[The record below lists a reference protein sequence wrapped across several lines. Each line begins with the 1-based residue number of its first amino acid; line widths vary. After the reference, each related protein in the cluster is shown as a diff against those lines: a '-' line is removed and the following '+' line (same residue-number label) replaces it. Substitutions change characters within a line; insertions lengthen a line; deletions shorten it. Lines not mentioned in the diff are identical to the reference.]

1 MRPIRIIWKQFF
13 YFFLIIIF
21 TFFLLVFFTSRKIK
35 SHYIASLEST
45 LEHEADLIEKLVS
58 DFVASGNAE
67 EIDRLTKE
75 LGKEIDVRITVVGK
89 DGFVLGDSKEDPS
102 KMENHAY
109 RAEIRQALQGEVGK
123 STRYSSTVKEEMLY
137 VAVPV
142 MDQGK
147 VVGVVRTSLSLKK
160 IEESMGAINQQII
173 YLAVGLMALALLL
186 SLLFSK
192 TLTRPIKE
200 MALTAGK
207 IKDGDFEARVS
218 IKSKDEV
225 GELSNALNEMA
236 RELQNLFPRLNSER
250 EELKG
255 IISAMVEGLVV
266 LDRHGKIVLS
276 NQSFTNMLGVS
287 STASIVGK
295 RYWEFLQSLDFND
308 LVKSVSAENIPRSR
322 EIGIGGKTFWAN
334 GIAVSKEDDQK
345 LIVVL
350 HDITELK
357 RLEKMK
363 ADFVANVAHELKTP
377 LTAIKGFVET
387 LEDESHL
394 EKPHLAIIK
403 RNVERLT
410 YIVSDLLLLSKLE
423 SKEQKLQIE
432 EVNLARMVENLL
444 KIFEKQLQQKGIELK
459 LSVPENLR
467 IKADPFWLE
476 QIFINLL
483 DNAIKFTEGGQIG
496 IDISS
501 ENENIKIKIQDTG
514 MGIPKEDLPR
524 IFERFFVGDK
534 SRSRKVSGTGLG
546 LPIVKHAVLAH
557 NGKIDV
563 ESKIGEG
570 SKFIITLPTNPLS

>member
-35 SHYIASLEST
+35 SHYMASLEST
-45 LEHEADLIEKLVS
+45 LEHEADLIEKLIPG
-58 DFVASGNAE
+58 FVASGNAE
-67 EIDRLTKE
+67 EIDRLTKQ
-75 LGKEIDVRITVVGK
+75 LGKEIDARITVIGK
-89 DGFVLGDSKEDPS
+89 DGFVLGDSKEDPA

-109 RAEIRQALQGEVGK
+109 RAEVREALQGKLGK

-142 MDQGK
+142 VDQGK
-147 VVGVVRTSLSLKK
+147 AVGVVRTSLSLKK
-160 IEESMGAINQQII
+160 IKENMGAINQQII

-186 SLLFSK
+186 SLLFSRA
-192 TLTRPIKE
+192 LTQPIKE
-200 MALTAGK
+200 MAQTARK

-236 RELQNLFPRLNSER
+236 RELSSLFSRLNSER

-255 IISAMVEGLVV
+255 IISAMLEGLVV

-276 NQSFTNMLGVS
+276 NQSFMNMLGVS
-287 STASIVGK
+287 PTTSIVGK
-295 RYWEFLQSLDFND
+295 RYWELLQSMDFND
-308 LVKSVSAENIPRSR
+308 LVKSVSAGNSPRSR
-322 EIGIGGKTFWAN
+322 EIDIGEKTFWGN
-334 GIAVSKEDDQK
+334 GILVSKEDDQE

-394 EKPHLAIIK
+394 EKQHLAIIK

-444 KIFEKQLQQKGIELK
+444 KIFEKQLQQKGIDLK
-459 LSVPENLR
+459 LNVPESLR

-476 QIFINLL
+476 QIFINLV

-501 ENENIKIKIQDTG
+501 ENETIKIKIQDTG

-546 LPIVKHAVLAH
+546 LSIVKHAVLAH

-563 ESKIGEG
+563 ESKIKEG

>member
-13 YFFLIIIF
+13 YFFLIIVF

-35 SHYIASLEST
+35 SHYVASLEST
-45 LEHEADLIEKLVS
+45 LEHEADLIEKLIPG
-58 DFVASGNAE
+58 FVASGNAV

-75 LGKEIDVRITVVGK
+75 LGREIDARITVIGK

-109 RAEIRQALQGEVGK
+109 RAEVREALQGELGK

-142 MDQGK
+142 MDQG
-147 VVGVVRTSLSLKK
+147 VIVGVVRTSVSLKK
-160 IEESMGAINQQII
+160 IKENMRGINQQII
-173 YLAVGLMALALLL
+173 YLAVGLMGFALLL
-186 SLLFSK
+186 SLLFSR
-192 TLTRPIKE
+192 TLTQPIKE
-200 MALTAGK
+200 MALTARK

-225 GELSNALNEMA
+225 GELSGALNEMA
-236 RELQNLFPRLNSER
+236 RELQSLFSRLNSER

-276 NQSFTNMLGVS
+276 NQSFTNILGIS
-287 STASIVGK
+287 STTSIVGK
-295 RYWEFLQSLDFND
+295 RYWEFLQSMDFND

-322 EIGIGGKTFWAN
+322 EIGIGEKTFWGN
-334 GIAVSKEDDQK
+334 GILVSKEDDQK

-357 RLEKMK
+357 RLEKIK

-423 SKEQKLQIE
+423 SREQKLQIE
-432 EVNLARMVENLL
+432 EINLARMVADLL

-459 LSVPENLR
+459 LNVPENLR

-476 QIFINLL
+476 QIFINLV

-501 ENENIKIKIQDTG
+501 EDEVIKIKILDTG

-534 SRSRKVSGTGLG
+534 SRARKVSGTGLG
-546 LPIVKHAVLAH
+546 LSIVKHAVLAH

-563 ESKIGEG
+563 ESKIKEG
-570 SKFIITLPTNPLS
+570 SKFIITIPKNPLS

>member
-35 SHYIASLEST
+35 SHYMASLEST
-45 LEHEADLIEKLVS
+45 LEHEADLIEKLIPG
-58 DFVASGNAE
+58 FVASGNAE
-67 EIDRLTKE
+67 EIDRLTKQ
-75 LGKEIDVRITVVGK
+75 LGKEIDARITVIGK
-89 DGFVLGDSKEDPS
+89 DGFVLGDSKEDPA

-109 RAEIRQALQGEVGK
+109 RAEVREALQGKLGK

-142 MDQGK
+142 VDQGK
-147 VVGVVRTSLSLKK
+147 AVGVVRTSLSLKK
-160 IEESMGAINQQII
+160 IKENMGAINQQII

-186 SLLFSK
+186 SLLFSRA
-192 TLTRPIKE
+192 LTQPIKE
-200 MALTAGK
+200 MAQTARK

-236 RELQNLFPRLNSER
+236 RELSSLFSRLNSER

-255 IISAMVEGLVV
+255 IISAMLEGLVV

-276 NQSFTNMLGVS
+276 NQSFMNMLGVS
-287 STASIVGK
+287 PTNSIVGK
-295 RYWEFLQSLDFND
+295 RYWELLQSMDFND
-308 LVKSVSAENIPRSR
+308 LVKSVSAGNSPRSR
-322 EIGIGGKTFWAN
+322 EIDIGEKTFWGN
-334 GIAVSKEDDQK
+334 GILVSKEDDQE

-394 EKPHLAIIK
+394 EKQHLAIIK

-444 KIFEKQLQQKGIELK
+444 KIFEKQLQQKGIDLK
-459 LSVPENLR
+459 LNVPESLR

-476 QIFINLL
+476 QIFINLV

-496 IDISS
+496 IDINS
-501 ENENIKIKIQDTG
+501 ENENIKIKIRDTG

-546 LPIVKHAVLAH
+546 LSIVKHAVLAH

-563 ESKIGEG
+563 ESKIKEG
-570 SKFIITLPTNPLS
+570 SKFIITLPKNPLS

>member
-13 YFFLIIIF
+13 YFFLIIVF

-35 SHYIASLEST
+35 SHYVASLEST
-45 LEHEADLIEKLVS
+45 LEHEADLIEKLIPG
-58 DFVASGNAE
+58 FVASGNAV

-75 LGKEIDVRITVVGK
+75 LGREIDARITVIGK

-109 RAEIRQALQGEVGK
+109 RAEVREALQGELGK

-142 MDQGK
+142 MDQG
-147 VVGVVRTSLSLKK
+147 VIVGVVRTSVSLKK
-160 IEESMGAINQQII
+160 IKENMRGINQQII
-173 YLAVGLMALALLL
+173 YLAVGLMGFALLL
-186 SLLFSK
+186 SLLFSR
-192 TLTRPIKE
+192 TLTQPIKE
-200 MALTAGK
+200 MALTARK

-225 GELSNALNEMA
+225 GELSGALNEMA
-236 RELQNLFPRLNSER
+236 RELQSLFSRLNSER

-276 NQSFTNMLGVS
+276 NQSFTNILGIS
-287 STASIVGK
+287 STTSIVGK
-295 RYWEFLQSLDFND
+295 RYWEFLQSMDFND

-322 EIGIGGKTFWAN
+322 EIGIGEKTFWGN
-334 GIAVSKEDDQK
+334 GILVSKEDDQK

-432 EVNLARMVENLL
+432 EINLARMVADLL

-459 LSVPENLR
+459 LNVPENLR

-476 QIFINLL
+476 QIFINLV

-501 ENENIKIKIQDTG
+501 EDEVIKIKILDTG

-534 SRSRKVSGTGLG
+534 SRARKVSGTGLG
-546 LPIVKHAVLAH
+546 LSIVKHAVLAH

-563 ESKIGEG
+563 ESKIKEG
-570 SKFIITLPTNPLS
+570 SKFIITIPKNPLS

>member
-13 YFFLIIIF
+13 YFFLIIVF

-35 SHYIASLEST
+35 SHYVTSLETT

-58 DFVASGNAE
+58 DFVALGNAE

-75 LGKEIDVRITVVGK
+75 LGKKIDVRITVIGK

-109 RAEIRQALQGEVGK
+109 RAEVRQALQGKLGK

-137 VAVPV
+137 VAVPL

-147 VVGVVRTSLSLKK
+147 VVGVVRTSLSLMRIK
-160 IEESMGAINQQII
+160 ENMRAINQQII

-186 SLLFSK
+186 SLLFSR
-192 TLTRPIKE
+192 TLTKPIKE
-200 MALTAGK
+200 MALTARK

-236 RELQNLFPRLNSER
+236 RELSSLFSRLNSER

-255 IISAMVEGLVV
+255 IVSAMVEGLVV

-276 NQSFTNMLGVS
+276 NQSFMNMLGIS

-322 EIGIGGKTFWAN
+322 EIGIGEKTFWAN

-387 LEDESHL
+387 LEDESHM
-394 EKPHLAIIK
+394 EKQHLAIIR

-423 SKEQKLQIE
+423 SREQKLQIE
-432 EVNLARMVENLL
+432 EVNLAQMVENLL
-444 KIFEKQLQQKGIELK
+444 KIFEKQLQEKGIELK
-459 LSVPENLR
+459 LNVPESLR

-476 QIFINLL
+476 QIFINLV

-501 ENENIKIKIQDTG
+501 EDEVIQIIIWDTG

-546 LPIVKHAVLAH
+546 LSIVKHAVLAH